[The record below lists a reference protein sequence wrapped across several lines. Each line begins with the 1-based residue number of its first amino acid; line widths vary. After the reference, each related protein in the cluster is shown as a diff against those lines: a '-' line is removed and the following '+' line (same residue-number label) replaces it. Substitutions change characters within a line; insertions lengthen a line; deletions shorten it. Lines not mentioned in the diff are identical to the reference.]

1 MHRNVLRAIIH
12 SWESA
17 ATNGERDMT
26 DGAPAGGGRA
36 EMERKLIQRTLQ
48 DEDFRRQLIADL
60 KATMEHELGVR
71 LPAEVRVRGVE
82 ETTDTIYLVLPS
94 ASALGGE
101 GGEISDQ
108 ELGAVAGGASG
119 GTASG

>member
-1 MHRNVLRAIIH
+1 
-12 SWESA
+12 
-17 ATNGERDMT
+17 MT

-36 EMERKLIQRTLQ
+36 EMERRLIQRTLQ
-48 DEDFRRQLIADL
+48 DEDFRRQLIADP
-60 KATMEHELGVR
+60 KATMEQELGVR
-71 LPAEVRVRGVE
+71 LPAEVRVRAVE
-82 ETTDTIYLVLPS
+82 ETTDTVYLVLPS

-119 GTASG
+119 GTASGDTCSTAACWGLTCLGEPECG